1 MFSLLGLI
9 ALCSFQQGHEFDIN
23 LPSYFGEFQ
32 SDAAA
37 SFIAKS
43 IEPLAAVKVARYDI
57 SSSGAHLDSVLS
69 DIRKR
74 QWQPM
79 AQSYPSMAINNW
91 RGKVSILDG
100 GGFDITT
107 SDSIILQ
114 RIAIHETLM
123 VVISWES
130 PLKESDDG
138 RACLDSFVIPKSWLA
153 TDLVVNDIYRGNGAH
168 GLAHDYPGTLA
179 ISVSLA
185 NSNTTNLIDI
195 EVAFVG
201 HENAPTFEWQLPEM
215 AINSKLLGSG
225 AMHYQLALNVGD
237 DISLPNGIFRLNGN
251 DLMAF
256 DPLWLAVPNFSGDLE
271 YRAPAWQL
279 SLEYAPHLIAVSAP
293 MLKVE
298 LNEKRKLKNSLTQ
311 IVPSGSS
318 WPFFAVANYRARQ
331 VGDFKWFLR
340 LDSKSKLPDGVIEEL
355 LLLDKVLDAQL
366 GTHKIPFTVSSFPY
380 SGDRLF
386 SGLLV
391 FDEQRGWFDA
401 PTDTSID
408 SFSRRV
414 HLARILCEY
423 RFGIES
429 TGRGSAKM
437 FLTRSLAEYL
447 AQQLLAGAGHE
458 DEAKSMSDFWKLN
471 ESNAGGLPQALS
483 LTPVNDLYGARRLL
497 SYGALVWEDIA
508 SKLGPKKFNK
518 LCEQI
523 YLKSAYSADDLLN
536 MLMLASP
543 DIEWSKYFQ
552 QHVFGNQLLEQ

>member
-23 LPSYFGEFQ
+23 LPNYFGEFQ
-32 SDAAA
+32 SNADA
-37 SFIAKS
+37 SFVAKS
-43 IEPLAAVKVARYDI
+43 IEPSAVVKVARYDI
-57 SSSGAHLDSVLS
+57 SSSGAYLDSVLS
-69 DIRKR
+69 DIRTR

-79 AQSYPSMAINNW
+79 VQSYPSMVIDNW
-91 RGKVSILDG
+91 RGKVSVLDG

-107 SDSIILQ
+107 RDSIILQ

-130 PLKESDDG
+130 PPSKSDDA
-138 RACLDSFVIPKSWLA
+138 RKCLDSFVIPQSWLA
-153 TDLVVNDIYRGNGAH
+153 SDLVVNDIYRGNGAH
-168 GLAHDYPGTLA
+168 GLARDYPGTLA

-185 NSNTTNLIDI
+185 TANVSNLIDI
-195 EVAFVG
+195 EVTFVG
-201 HENAPTFEWQLPEM
+201 NENAPTFEWQLPELS
-215 AINSKLLGSG
+215 INSNVRDSG
-225 AMHYQLALNVGD
+225 AIHYQLALNIGD
-237 DISLPNGIFRLNGN
+237 DVSLPNGIFRLNEN
-251 DLMAF
+251 DLRAF
-256 DPLWLAVPNFSGDLE
+256 DPLWLAIPVFTDDVE
-271 YRAPAWQL
+271 YRSPAWQL

-331 VGDFKWFLR
+331 VDDFKWFLR
-340 LDSKSKLPDGVIEEL
+340 LDSKSKLPDGVIDEL
-355 LLLDKVLDAQL
+355 LLLDKILDNQL
-366 GTHKIPFTVSSFPY
+366 GAHKRPFTVSSFPY

-423 RFGIES
+423 RFGVES
-429 TGRGSAKM
+429 AGRGSAKL

-447 AQQLLAGAGHE
+447 AQQLLSGAGYE

-497 SYGALVWEDIA
+497 SYGAIVWANIA
-508 SKLGPKKFNK
+508 SKLGTEDFNE
-518 LCEQI
+518 LCRQI
-523 YLKSAYSADDLLN
+523 YSKPAYSADELLK
-536 MLMLASP
+536 MLMQASP
-543 DIEWSKYFQ
+543 DNDWSKYFQ
-552 QHVFGNQLLEQ
+552 QHVFGNQLLK

>member
-23 LPSYFGEFQ
+23 LPNYFGKFQ
-32 SDAAA
+32 SAGDA

-43 IEPLAAVKVARYDI
+43 TDPFAAVKVERFEL
-57 SSSGAHLDSVLS
+57 SSSGVHLDSVLN

-79 AQSYPSMAINNW
+79 AQSYDSMVITPW
-91 RGKVSILDG
+91 SGPVSVLDG

-123 VVISWES
+123 VLISWES
-130 PLKESDDG
+130 PLSNSVDG
-138 RACLDSFVIPKSWLA
+138 KKCLDSFVIPQSWLA
-153 TDLVVNDIYRGNGAH
+153 SHLVVNDIYRGNGAH
-168 GLAHDYPGTLA
+168 GLARDYPGTLA
-179 ISVSLA
+179 ISVSLS

-195 EVAFVG
+195 EVSFVG
-201 HENAPTFEWQLPEM
+201 HENAPTFEWKLPEL
-215 AINSKLLGSG
+215 AIDGKVLDSG
-225 AMHYQLALNVGD
+225 AIHYQLALNTGD
-237 DISLPNGIFRLNGN
+237 DISTPNGIFRLNEN

-256 DPLWLAVPNFSGDLE
+256 DPLWLAIPNFTSDVKH
-271 YRAPAWQL
+271 RSPAWQL
-279 SLEYAPHLIAVSAP
+279 NLEYAPHLIAVSAP

-298 LNEKRKLKNSLTQ
+298 LNEKGKLKNSLTQ

-331 VGDFKWFLR
+331 VDDFKWFLR
-340 LDSKSKLPDGVIEEL
+340 LDSKSKLPDGVIDEL
-355 LLLDKVLDAQL
+355 LLLDKILDSQL
-366 GTHKIPFTVSSFPY
+366 GAHKIPFTVSSFPY

-423 RFGIES
+423 RFGVES
-429 TGRGSAKM
+429 AGRGSAKL

-447 AQQLLAGAGHE
+447 AQLLLSEAGYE

-471 ESNAGGLPQALS
+471 ESNTGGLPQALS

-497 SYGALVWEDIA
+497 SYGAIVWANIA
-508 SKLGPKKFNK
+508 SKLGTEDFNE
-518 LCEQI
+518 LCRQI
-523 YLKSAYSADDLLN
+523 YSKPAYSADELLK
-536 MLMLASP
+536 MLMHASP
-543 DIEWSKYFQ
+543 DNDWSKYFQ
-552 QHVFGNQLLEQ
+552 QHVFGNQLLK